1 MATSIVKRINDF
13 FPLVRLFKFILFLAV
28 SIQVVVITYNHFSG
42 FYPLRDTTH
51 FFLRLSRGTIYSI
64 VAGFLIALPDL
75 FIIYKLDRWF
85 PWGKR
90 FMERVGIQLVLAV
103 VWAFTISTVITLLA
117 NYLSA
122 YTEPLQL
129 VLIYNALIYAVTN
142 IIVMIVL
149 EAWLFFMEGHRAKEK
164 AHTLEKEMSQMRFEM
179 LKSQINPHFM
189 FNSLNVLSGLIDKNP
204 AQAQLFIDEFS
215 SIYRY
220 VLETIEQPVTT
231 LKDELDFIRS
241 YMFLQKMRYGE
252 NLTYSVEI
260 PSAKLDTYLP
270 PLSLQVVIENAIKH
284 NIVNEAKPLQID
296 IYTEKSVMVVKNPIQ
311 PKISGTS
318 TGVGLKNLQKRYAL
332 ITQLT
337 PSFTIVNNQY
347 IAKLPLLDPE
357 HDERDNH

>member
-1 MATSIVKRINDF
+1 MATSVFKRINDF
-13 FPLVRLFKFILFLAV
+13 FPLVRLFKFLLFLAL

-42 FYPLRDTTH
+42 FYPLRDMAH
-51 FFLRLSRGTIYSI
+51 FFHRLSRGTIYSL
-64 VAGFLIALPDL
+64 VAGFMIALPDL
-75 FIIYKLDRWF
+75 FIINKLNQWL

-90 FMERVGIQLVLAV
+90 FVERVVIQLVLAV
-103 VWAFTISTVITLLA
+103 ALAFTISTIITLLA
-117 NYLSA
+117 NLVSA
-122 YTEPLQL
+122 YKEPLHL

-142 IIVMIVL
+142 ILVMIVL
-149 EAWLFFMEGHRAKEK
+149 EAWLFFMEGHRAREK
-164 AHTLEKEMSQMRFEM
+164 AQTLEKEMSQMRFEM

-189 FNSLNVLSGLIDKNP
+189 FNSLNVLSGLIDKSP
-204 AQAQLFIDEFS
+204 VQAQEFIDEFS

-231 LKDELDFIRS
+231 LKNELDFIRS
-241 YMFLQKMRYGE
+241 YLFLQQMRYGE

-260 PSAKLDTYLP
+260 PSGKLDSYLP
-270 PLSLQVVIENAIKH
+270 PLSLQVLIENAIKH
-284 NIVNEAKPLQID
+284 NIVNEAKPLHIE
-296 IYTEKSVMVVKNPIQ
+296 IYTENSVLVVKNPIQ

-332 ITQLT
+332 ITQLEPVLT
-337 PSFTIVNNQY
+337 VLNNQY

>member
-1 MATSIVKRINDF
+1 MAHSILKRINEF
-13 FPLVRLFKFILFLAV
+13 FPLAKLFKFLLFLAI
-28 SIQVVVITYNHFSG
+28 SIQVVVITYNHYSG
-42 FYPLRDTTH
+42 FYPLRDMTH
-51 FFLRLSRGTIYSI
+51 FFQRLSRGTIYSI
-64 VAGFLIALPDL
+64 VAGFMIALPDL
-75 FIIYKLDRWF
+75 FIIYKLNRWL

-90 FMERVGIQLVLAV
+90 FIERVGLQLVLAV
-103 VWAFTISTVITLLA
+103 VLAFTISTIITLLA
-117 NYLSA
+117 NQLSA
-122 YTEPLQL
+122 YTEPLHL

-149 EAWLFFMEGHRAKEK
+149 EAWLFFMEGRRAKEK
-164 AHTLEKEMSQMRFEM
+164 AQSLEKEMSQMRFEM
-179 LKSQINPHFM
+179 LKNQINPHFM

-204 AQAQLFIDEFS
+204 VQAQQFIDEFS

-231 LKDELDFIRS
+231 LKNELDFIRS
-241 YMFLQKMRYGE
+241 YLFLQQMRYGE

-270 PLSLQVVIENAIKH
+270 PLSLQVVVENAIKH
-284 NIVNEAKPLQID
+284 NIVNEEKPLHI
-296 IYTEKSVMVVKNPIQ
+296 EVRSENSWLVVSNTIQ

-337 PSFTIVNNQY
+337 PSFTIVNNRY
-347 IAKLPLLDPE
+347 IAKLPLIDSE